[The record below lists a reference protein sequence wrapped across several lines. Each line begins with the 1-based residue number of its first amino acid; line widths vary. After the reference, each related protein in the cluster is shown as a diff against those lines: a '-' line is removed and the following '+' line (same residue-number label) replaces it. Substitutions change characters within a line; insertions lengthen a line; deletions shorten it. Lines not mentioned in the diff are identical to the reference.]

1 MKKQPK
7 HLLYAHLDDAGLRDL
22 IKEVGATRKKVNA
35 GRDLIEMRREY
46 MRRVEER
53 RLKMAEKKSKKL
65 PEGQRVKMLENA
77 QQKYQNFAKNTLPS
91 GLSAMQEK
99 FCLEYTATGDVLAAY
114 RSAGYK
120 DLNND
125 AKTRA
130 EAKRLLKNDKIEE
143 RCNQIR
149 LDAMKDVSVN
159 INEVVKK
166 FMDVYN
172 RGLADNDLTNA
183 NRAMEFIGKHL
194 GMLIERQE
202 IKQDITSKSPEELER
217 EIKHY
222 ENVVKLENIN
232 KK

>member
-22 IKEVGATRKKVNA
+22 IKETAAFRKKRNA

-46 MRRVEER
+46 MRRIEER
-53 RLKMAEKKSKKL
+53 RLKMTKKKAKNL
-65 PEGQRVKMLENA
+65 PEGQKVKMLDNA

-99 FCLEYTATGDVLAAY
+99 FCLEYTATGDVLTAY
-114 RSAGYK
+114 RAAGYSEK
-120 DLNND
+120 SND
-125 AKTRA
+125 AQTRA

-172 RGLADNDLTNA
+172 RGLAENDLTNA

-194 GMLIERQE
+194 GMLIERKE
-202 IKQDITSKSPEELER
+202 IKQDITTKSPEELER

>member
-114 RSAGYK
+114 RSAGYSEK
-120 DLNND
+120 GNE
-125 AKTRA
+125 AQTRS
-130 EAKRLLKNDKIEE
+130 EAKRLLKNDKVEE

-194 GMLIERQE
+194 GMLIERKE
-202 IKQDITSKSPEELER
+202 IKQDITTKSPEELER

-222 ENVVKLENIN
+222 ENVVKLEKIN
-232 KK
+232 KQ

>member
-22 IKEVGATRKKVNA
+22 IKEVSATRKKVNA

-65 PEGQRVKMLENA
+65 PEGQKVQMLENA

-99 FCLEYTATGDVLAAY
+99 FCLEYTATGDVLSAY

-125 AKTRA
+125 AK
-130 EAKRLLKNDKIEE
+130 
-143 RCNQIR
+143 
-149 LDAMKDVSVN
+149 KDVSVN

-172 RGLADNDLTNA
+172 RGLAENDLTNA

-202 IKQDITSKSPEELER
+202 IKQDITTKSPEELER

-222 ENVVKLENIN
+222 ENVVKLEKIN

>member
-46 MRRVEER
+46 MRRVLER
-53 RLKMAEKKSKKL
+53 RMDKIKRKQNTPKEQK
-65 PEGQRVKMLENA
+65 VKMLENA

-114 RSAGYK
+114 RSAGYSEK
-120 DLNND
+120 GNE
-125 AKTRA
+125 AQTRS
-130 EAKRLLKNDKIEE
+130 EAKRLLKNDKVEE

-202 IKQDITSKSPEELER
+202 IKQDITTKSPEELER

-222 ENVVKLENIN
+222 ENVVKLEKIN
-232 KK
+232 KQ

>member
-22 IKEVGATRKKVNA
+22 IKEVSATRKKVNA

-91 GLSAMQEK
+91 GLSTMQEK

-120 DLNND
+120 DLHND

-130 EAKRLLKNDKIEE
+130 EAKRLLKNDKVEE

-149 LDAMKDVSVN
+149 MDAMKDVSVN

-202 IKQDITSKSPEELER
+202 IKQDITTKSPEELER

-222 ENVVKLENIN
+222 ENVVKLEKIN

>member
-1 MKKQPK
+1 MKRQPK
-7 HLLYAHLDDAGLRDL
+7 HLLYAHLDDSGLRDL
-22 IKEVGATRKKVNA
+22 IKETSATRKKRSA

-46 MRRVEER
+46 MRRIEER
-53 RLKMAEKKSKKL
+53 RLKMAEKKANKL
-65 PEGQRVKMLENA
+65 PQEQKVKMLDNA
-77 QQKYQNFAKNTLPS
+77 QQKYNNFAKNTLPS

-99 FCLEYTATGDVLAAY
+99 FCLEYTATGDVLTAY
-114 RSAGYK
+114 RAAGYSNRK
-120 DLNND
+120 SD
-125 AKTRA
+125 AETRA

-172 RGLADNDLTNA
+172 RGLVENDLTNA

-194 GMLIERQE
+194 GMLIERKE
-202 IKQDITSKSPEELER
+202 IKQDITTKSPEELER
-217 EIKHY
+217 EIKQY
-222 ENVVKLENIN
+222 ENVVKLESIN

>member
-114 RSAGYK
+114 RSAGYSEK
-120 DLNND
+120 GNE
-125 AKTRA
+125 AQTRS
-130 EAKRLLKNDKIEE
+130 EAKRLLKNDKVEE

-149 LDAMKDVSVN
+149 MDAMKDVSVN

-202 IKQDITSKSPEELER
+202 IKQDITTKSPEELER

-222 ENVVKLENIN
+222 ENVVKLEKIN

>member
-7 HLLYAHLDDAGLRDL
+7 HLLYAHLDDSGLRDL
-22 IKEVGATRKKVNA
+22 IKETAATRKKVNA

-53 RLKMAEKKSKKL
+53 RLNMTKRKANKL
-65 PEGQRVKMLENA
+65 PKEQKVKMLEKA
-77 QQKYQNFAKNTLPS
+77 QQKYHNFAKNTLPS
-91 GLSAMQEK
+91 GLSPMQEK
-99 FCLEYTATGDVLAAY
+99 FCLEYTATGDTLTAWRA
-114 RSAGYK
+114 AGYK
-120 DLNND
+120 EGKTEAD
-125 AKTRA
+125 TRA
-130 EAKRLLKNDKIEE
+130 ESKRLLKNDKIEE

-149 LDAMKDVSVN
+149 LDAMKDVGLN

-166 FMDVYN
+166 FMKVYD
-172 RGLADNDLTNA
+172 RGMEENDLTNS

-194 GMLIERQE
+194 GMLIERKE
-202 IKQDITSKSPEELER
+202 IKQDITTKSPEELER

-222 ENVVKLENIN
+222 ENVVKLEKIN

>member
-1 MKKQPK
+1 MSNITITTPLYYVNDKP
-7 HLLYAHLDDAGLRDL
+7 HLGSTYTTIACDAIARFH
-22 IKEVGATRKKVNA
+22 R
-35 GRDLIEMRREY
+35 
-46 MRRVEER
+46 
-53 RLKMAEKKSKKL
+53 
-65 PEGQRVKMLENA
+65 
-77 QQKYQNFAKNTLPS
+77 
-91 GLSAMQEK
+91 
-99 FCLEYTATGDVLAAY
+99 
-114 RSAGYK
+114 
-120 DLNND
+120 
-125 AKTRA
+125 
-130 EAKRLLKNDKIEE
+130 LKNDKVEE

-149 LDAMKDVSVN
+149 MDAMKDVSVN

-202 IKQDITSKSPEELER
+202 IKQDITTKSPEELER

-222 ENVVKLENIN
+222 ENVVKLEKIN